1 MLLVY
6 SNIIYLNRTNYYRQ
20 EVKQCLR
27 GPDAKIEVVYEGGVF
42 KPLREVDLHEGTK
55 AFVVLKPGRITK
67 IARRYR
73 MKVDRDVMAEFVA
86 ERR

>member
-1 MLLVY
+1 VAESTQRLSSELK
-6 SNIIYLNRTNYYRQ
+6 LAH
-20 EVKQCLR
+20 
-27 GPDAKIEVVYEGGVF
+27 PEVVYEGGEF

-55 AFVVLKPGRITK
+55 AFVVLKAGRITNV
-67 IARRYR
+67 ARRYR